1 MATTR
6 IIKGRLYYDFYFKGV
21 RCTEAAGLEATKENL
36 KQAKKYMKLIKAEID
51 NQVFQ
56 YEKHFPHGA
65 KIRQFAPGR
74 ENLPFNRF
82 FADWLESKV
91 LKETTRRN
99 WTSAFWKHLYPFFKD
114 QLLSSITRGDVR
126 RFQKVLADKGLQYS
140 TINDKPMKV
149 LRMMLHQAY
158 VDEIIPKNPA
168 LAVRRLPQGITDVD
182 PFTIE
187 EREAIIAGL
196 RRYAPL
202 YANYVICAFWTG
214 WRPNEACA
222 LKWHRVD
229 FQQGKI
235 LIREGRVLGRTGIPK
250 SPGSLRDIDLLEP
263 AREALVA
270 QKALSWL
277 LGGYVFQDYQQRP
290 IHQELFRLKIWEPL
304 LKRLGIRYR
313 PPYQMRHTFATLA
326 ISVGENINWVA
337 RMLGHKSPVITLE
350 RYNRFVPNLTRT
362 DGKALLAA
370 GRTGERSPVVK
381 KIYP

>member
-65 KIRQFAPGR
+65 KIRQFAP
-74 ENLPFNRF
+74 EKEDLPFNRF
-82 FADWLESKV
+82 FADWLECKV

-168 LAVRRLPQGITDVD
+168 LAVRRLPQGLTDVD
-182 PFTIE
+182 PFTVE
-187 EREAIIAGL
+187 EREAVIAGCSK
-196 RRYAPL
+196 YYPL
-202 YANYVICAFWTG
+202 YANYVICGFWTG

-222 LKWHRVD
+222 LKWSRVD

-235 LIREGRVLGRTGIPK
+235 LIREGRVLGQTGIPK

-277 LGGYVFQDYQQRP
+277 QGGYVFQDYQQRP
-290 IHQELFRLKIWEPL
+290 IHQELFRMKIWVPL
-304 LKRLGIRYR
+304 LRRLGIRYR

-370 GRTGERSPVVK
+370 GRTGERSPVVEK
-381 KIYP
+381 L